1 MEKRTNGGSIVW
13 KHFTK
18 KDGFATCNTCSKDF
32 SYVGGSTSKLLKHLS
47 YKHLDILSALPVRRQ
62 SQRTMANF
70 APMDPKCPESK
81 AITSLLCDFVVENRR
96 EAGFPQPKQKFRS

>member
-1 MEKRTNGGSIVW
+1 MVAVLFGNISRKRMDLQHVILAVRTFHMLEAQQSN
-13 KHFTK
+13 
-18 KDGFATCNTCSKDF
+18 
-32 SYVGGSTSKLLKHLS
+32 LLKHLS
-47 YKHLDILSALPVRRQ
+47 SKPLDILSALSVRRQ